1 MPAHPEQITAAS
13 NIRAVFQEGNLR
25 YALLFA
31 YCQAGKTGAFQELI
45 RQMLLEGDINRAYI
59 LCGSNETDLRSQA
72 HADTIAANPEA
83 YAAGD
88 IQVFF
93 RQDFKGASMDITR
106 ALIVVDESHMDQTQG
121 QELDEFLWRHGISM
135 DGEPR
140 TLNEKDAYIVSVDA
154 TPYSELSAMKHK
166 ESHAKHVEE
175 LAAGPGYFGI
185 AAYYYGGL
193 IKPAY
198 DIAAKRAEFKQ
209 MIVERGNKYAL
220 MRLSSGKHAAAQET
234 AATAAYRQV
243 GGQVVYYTA
252 EKTEIAITAVQKA
265 ELGLSLCLEDAPA
278 VPTLVII
285 RGRLRAGKVVPK
297 QHVSFVWEG
306 AKMSKTD
313 ALVQG
318 LVGRMCGYEFGA
330 EKPLIFV
337 PQGALNERSGKV
349 LIASELGRVI
359 LGSSLA
365 LPTMATNLKKGRIAD
380 KAPNGTTQC
389 PPLRLTWD
397 FDEDDWT
404 ATYDPDERND
414 LWRQRC
420 HDLLMR
426 NLDEVRDNRHLS
438 AAQKTEILEQI
449 VVMDPQLASVRHLQ
463 GTAHHAGTANSW
475 FKQCYAA
482 YESGTT
488 SSVSAGSKLINF
500 AITYRGYKEPHANQ
514 RHLYVIFYTKA
525 TSGAAPGI
533 LSVDL
538 KSRYPKTNGKS
549 VFSIHDY
556 HVDKP
561 LVAAGVVGF
570 DECAIKTPA
579 LLQSALSKYLQMWRD
594 SGLTVSRCIQST
606 KERFTLSSR
615 AFHYKTPK
623 QNDVEKI
630 CADLGAQF
638 GVKIKVTFARCAAT
652 TFNVKKI
659 EW

>member
-13 NIRAVFQEGNLR
+13 NIRAVFQQGNLR

-45 RQMLLEGDINRAYI
+45 RQMLLAGDINRAYI

-72 HADTIAANPEA
+72 HADTAAANP
-83 YAAGD
+83 GSD
-88 IQVFF
+88 VQVLF

-106 ALIVVDESHMDQTQG
+106 SLIIVDESHMDQNQG
-121 QELDEFLWRHGISM
+121 QELDEFLGRHGISM
-135 DGEPR
+135 DGNPHK
-140 TLNEKDAYIVSVDA
+140 LNEKDAYIVSVDA

-166 ESHAKHVEE
+166 ESYAKHVEE

-185 AAYYYGGL
+185 ADYYYGGL
-193 IKPAY
+193 IKPTY
-198 DIAAKRAEFKQ
+198 DIAAKRAEFKK

-220 MRLSSGKHAAAQET
+220 MRLSSGKHADAQE
-234 AATAAYRQV
+234 AAVTAAYRQV
-243 GGQVVYYTA
+243 GGHVVYYTA
-252 EKTEIAITAVQKA
+252 ENTEIAITAVQKA
-265 ELGLSLCLEDAPA
+265 ELGLRLCLEDAPA
-278 VPTLVII
+278 LPTLVII

-297 QHVSFVWEG
+297 QHVAFVWEG
-306 AKMSKTD
+306 ANKSKTD

-337 PQGALNERSGKV
+337 PQGALTKRSGKV
-349 LIASELGRVI
+349 LTSSELERVI
-359 LGSSLA
+359 LGASLA
-365 LPTMATNLKKGRIAD
+365 LPTMATNLKRGHIAD
-380 KAPNGTTQC
+380 VRSDGRTQC

-397 FDEDDWT
+397 SEDDDWT
-404 ATYDPDERND
+404 ATYEDEERD
-414 LWRQRC
+414 ELWRARC

-426 NLDEVRDNRHLS
+426 NLDEVRDSRHMS

-449 VVMDPQLASVRHLQ
+449 VAMDPQLASVRHLQ

-475 FKQCYAA
+475 FKQCHAA
-482 YESGTT
+482 YESGTA

-500 AITYRGYKEPHANQ
+500 AITYRGYRESHANH
-514 RHLYVIFYTKA
+514 RHLYVIFYTNA

-549 VFSIHDY
+549 VFSVHEC
-556 HVDKP
+556 HVNKP

-570 DECAIKTPA
+570 DESAIKTPER
-579 LLQSALSKYLQMWRD
+579 LLSALSKYMQMWRD

-606 KERFTLSSR
+606 KERFALSKRS
-615 AFHYKTPK
+615 FHYTTSK

-630 CADLGAQF
+630 CADLGLQF
-638 GVKIKVTFARCAAT
+638 EVKIKVTYARGGAG

>member
-1 MPAHPEQITAAS
+1 MPAYNEQITAAS
-13 NIRAVFQEGNLR
+13 NIRAVFQQGNIR

-45 RQMLLEGDINRAYI
+45 RQMLLAGEINRAYI
-59 LCGSNETDLRSQA
+59 LCGSNETELRSQA
-72 HADTIAANPEA
+72 YADTAAANPGVA
-83 YAAGD
+83 V
-88 IQVFF
+88 QVLF

-106 ALIVVDESHMDQTQG
+106 SIIIVDESHMDQTQG
-121 QELDEFLWRHGISM
+121 QELDEFLGRHNISM
-135 DGEPR
+135 DGNPQ

-166 ESHAKHVEE
+166 ESYPKHVEE

-193 IKPAY
+193 IKPTY
-198 DIAAKRAEFKQ
+198 DIAAKRADFKQ
-209 MIVERGNKYAL
+209 MILARGNKYAL
-220 MRLSSGKHAAAQET
+220 MRLASGKYAAAQE
-234 AATAAYRQV
+234 AAAAAVYKKL
-243 GGQVVYYTA
+243 GGRVVYYTA
-252 EKTEIAITAVQKA
+252 EKTEIAITSGQKA

-285 RGRLRAGKVVPK
+285 RGRLRAGKVVSK
-297 QHVSFVWEG
+297 KHVSFVWEG
-306 AKMSKTD
+306 AQKSKTD

-318 LVGRMCGYEFGA
+318 LVGRMCGYDFGA

-337 PQGALNERSGKV
+337 PQGALTKRSGKV
-349 LIASELGRVI
+349 LTSSELDRVI
-359 LGSSLA
+359 LGASLA
-365 LPTMATNLKKGRIAD
+365 LPTMATNIKKGRIAD

-397 FDEDDWT
+397 FEEGDWT
-404 ATYDPDERND
+404 AAYDHDERND

-420 HDLLMR
+420 HDLLMK
-426 NLDEVRDNRHLS
+426 NLEVVQESPHLS

-449 VVMDPQLASVRHLQ
+449 VLMGPDIASVRHLQ
-463 GTAHHAGTANSW
+463 GTAHHGGTENSW
-475 FKQCYAA
+475 FKHCYAA

-488 SSVSAGSKLINF
+488 SSVEAGSKLVNF
-500 AITYRGYKEPHANQ
+500 AITYRGYNEPHANH
-514 RHLYVIFYTKA
+514 RHLYVVFYTKA
-525 TSGAAPGI
+525 TGGAVPGI

-538 KSRYPKTNGKS
+538 KSRFPKTNGKS
-549 VFSIHDY
+549 VFSIHER

-570 DECAIKTPA
+570 DESAIKTPA
-579 LLQSALSKYLQMWRD
+579 LLQSALSKYLQVWRD
-594 SGLTVSRCIQST
+594 SGLTVSRCIQSS
-606 KERFTLSSR
+606 KERFALSRRS
-615 AFHYKTPK
+615 FHYTTPK

-638 GVKIKVTFARCAAT
+638 EVKIKVTYARGGAG